1 MRISVAM
8 AAYNG
13 AEYIIEQLESVR
25 NQTRSVDEV
34 IICDDQ
40 SKDNTVKVVEDY
52 LKQHNLEKDW
62 HIFVNEKNLGY
73 ASNFIGAADKTTGDI
88 ILFCDQD
95 DIWVSDRVERFEKLM
110 KEYEEILLVG
120 SEFKPF
126 TSSDD
131 APSVPGWEMKQMRY
145 DETLE
150 KLAFAPENIPIGCQG
165 CTMCMKRSF
174 YTQTRPFW
182 YTGWAHDE
190 FVWKM
195 ALCLDG
201 LYMYHSSTLK
211 RRLHSNNVTMHKMR
225 DNQKRI
231 KFLEDLLACHE
242 ATISFAKSI
251 SLSDEKMQLLEKN
264 RKGTILR
271 IGLLKDKKYWN
282 AVKLLFG
289 YRECYHK
296 LRAIPV
302 EFYMALKN

>member
-1 MRISVAM
+1 MKISVAM
-8 AAYNG
+8 ATYNG
-13 AEYIIEQLESVR
+13 EEYIIEQLESIR
-25 NQTRSVDEV
+25 NQTRRVDEV

-40 SKDNTVKVVEDY
+40 SKDNTVSVIEDY
-52 LKQHNLEKDW
+52 IEEHNLQEKW
-62 HIFVNEKNLGY
+62 HVFVNEKNLGY

-95 DIWVSDRVERFEKLM
+95 DIWVPDRVERFEKIM
-110 KEYEEILLVG
+110 TENDDILLVG

-126 TSSDD
+126 TSTDD

-150 KLAFAPENIPIGCQG
+150 KLSFVPENIPIGCQG

-174 YTQTRPFW
+174 YTKTRPFW

-195 ALCLDG
+195 ALCMDG

-231 KFLEDLLACHE
+231 KFLEDLLKCHE
-242 ATISFAKSI
+242 ATIKFADSI
-251 SLSDEKMQLLEKN
+251 DLSDKKMKLLEKN

-271 IGLLKDKKYWN
+271 IELLRDKKYLN
-282 AVKLLFG
+282 IVKLFFC

-302 EFYMALKN
+302 ELYMALKN